1 MLYTKEQVIKGLT
14 QYIDNEVIARLPT
27 AGKWLAGTVLGLSL
41 KNTQELI
48 NYAQDNEVVELLG
61 IFNKDGLI
69 DVDKIVGVA
78 KKNGKFFS
86 DHSEAISGCVVAK
99 SLNPFS
105 NLYPLQYGH
114 LLPPERVEMSVYHSF
129 PQSLHFHQ
137 ALRLAKTVTCV
148 GSSR

>member
-41 KNTQELI
+41 KSTQELI

-78 KKNGKFFS
+78 KKNATKYGN
-86 DHSEAISGCVVAK
+86 IVVT
-99 SLNPFS
+99 
-105 NLYPLQYGH
+105 YPILGQLTFTPDDID
-114 LLPPERVEMSVYHSF
+114 LLKEYIA
-129 PQSLHFHQ
+129 Q
-137 ALRLAKTVTCV
+137 
-148 GSSR
+148 